1 MIVKTNKKDSDFVAF
16 VNNIDLTKTLS
27 KNDAMKLDKLINK
40 YAVLIFRN
48 QKISDEQQVKFTE
61 LFGQIE
67 ESGVKSNITKPD
79 DRRLSTK
86 IADVS
91 NIDKNSKIFKQ
102 NDPRRIFNLGNRL
115 WHSDSSFKLIPA
127 KYSIL
132 SGRTVSKKGGDTEFS
147 DLRAAYDG
155 LHINVKKKIND
166 MICMHSL
173 IYSRQRLGFDMTKE
187 LNADEIKNFTPVEQ
201 PMIRRIGMTNRKL
214 IYLSSH
220 IGQIKGML
228 RPDSMCLI
236 DDLIEHATNSKYVYV
251 HKWKKNDVVMWDNR
265 QTMHRVRHFDDTIEY
280 RDMRRTTVLGE
291 ERLI

>member
-132 SGRTVSKKGGDTEFS
+132 SGRTVSKKGGDTEFA

-251 HKWKKNDVVMWDNR
+251 HKWEKNDVVMWDNR

>member
-132 SGRTVSKKGGDTEFS
+132 SGRTVSKKEVIQNS
-147 DLRAAYDG
+147 
-155 LHINVKKKIND
+155 
-166 MICMHSL
+166 
-173 IYSRQRLGFDMTKE
+173 
-187 LNADEIKNFTPVEQ
+187 
-201 PMIRRIGMTNRKL
+201 
-214 IYLSSH
+214 
-220 IGQIKGML
+220 QI
-228 RPDSMCLI
+228 
-236 DDLIEHATNSKYVYV
+236 
-251 HKWKKNDVVMWDNR
+251 
-265 QTMHRVRHFDDTIEY
+265 
-280 RDMRRTTVLGE
+280 
-291 ERLI
+291 

>member
-102 NDPRRIFNLGNRL
+102 NDPRRIFNLGNL
-115 WHSDSSFKLIPA
+115 
-127 KYSIL
+127 
-132 SGRTVSKKGGDTEFS
+132 
-147 DLRAAYDG
+147 
-155 LHINVKKKIND
+155 
-166 MICMHSL
+166 
-173 IYSRQRLGFDMTKE
+173 
-187 LNADEIKNFTPVEQ
+187 
-201 PMIRRIGMTNRKL
+201 
-214 IYLSSH
+214 
-220 IGQIKGML
+220 
-228 RPDSMCLI
+228 
-236 DDLIEHATNSKYVYV
+236 
-251 HKWKKNDVVMWDNR
+251 
-265 QTMHRVRHFDDTIEY
+265 
-280 RDMRRTTVLGE
+280 
-291 ERLI
+291 

>member
-132 SGRTVSKKGGDTEFS
+132 SGRTVSKKGGDTEFA

-201 PMIRRIGMTNRKL
+201 PMIRRNGITNRKL

-220 IGQIKGML
+220 IGKIKGML